1 MQTKDEDVFNPMF
14 WLLWLTEQ
22 INNPPV
28 IKHPQIVSHLYI
40 CDFLF
45 GDNMRGKDI
54 KSRFSS
60 IVAYMQPRFHFTRFM
75 KSSREIIIEESKG

>member
-40 CDFLF
+40 CDFF
-45 GDNMRGKDI
+45 FSDNMHGKDKKLI
-54 KSRFSS
+54 SS
-60 IVAYMQPRFHFTRFM
+60 IVAYMQLRFHFTWFM
-75 KSSREIIIEESKG
+75 KLSREIIIEESKD